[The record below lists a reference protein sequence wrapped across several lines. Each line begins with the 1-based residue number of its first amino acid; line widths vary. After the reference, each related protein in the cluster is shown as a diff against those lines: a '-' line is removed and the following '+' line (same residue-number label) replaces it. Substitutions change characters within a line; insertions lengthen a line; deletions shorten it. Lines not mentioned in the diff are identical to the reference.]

1 MDTAAGLHSLESFTM
16 DQEPIR
22 GQYPGHVTS
31 ISQSEDQET
40 EAGAGETGVM
50 EETVVYFTPGPEVRQ
65 MCPFKYLIWNC
76 FAPKGAQ
83 GQGVPMFVCL

>member
-1 MDTAAGLHSLESFTM
+1 MFQLINFFFQYTSTVPVLAPVPP
-16 DQEPIR
+16 PIR

-40 EAGAGETGVM
+40 EAGAGETGVT

-65 MCPFKYLIWNC
+65 MC
-76 FAPKGAQ
+76 
-83 GQGVPMFVCL
+83 VCPVIIELSD

>member
-1 MDTAAGLHSLESFTM
+1 MPEDSLELSMDTAAGLHSLESFTM

-40 EAGAGETGVM
+40 EAGAGETGVT

-65 MCPFKYLIWNC
+65 IICTLLASGLPRE
-76 FAPKGAQ
+76 
-83 GQGVPMFVCL
+83 